1 MTERIDIAKARELL
15 DGTTKGAWGTDGLYL
30 VKYVDKD
37 DIVYHSRFLAEF
49 DLGNEANALWIAH
62 AHNTY
67 AALLDE
73 LEGARAR
80 EETCEWSQEDRDGR
94 TWHCS
99 VCGACWTL
107 NDGTPEEND
116 MRFCPECGRRVV
128 KCNKWR
134 MDDDD
139 EQEGRT

>member
-73 LEGARAR
+73 LEGARA
-80 EETCEWSQEDRDGR
+80 ETATARGVLCALLQRINEAAEQS
-94 TWHCS
+94 T
-99 VCGACWTL
+99 AY
-107 NDGTPEEND
+107 
-116 MRFCPECGRRVV
+116 VV
-128 KCNKWR
+128 EPDIER
-134 MDDDD
+134 MVANAYQAMLT
-139 EQEGRT
+139 QEGRT